1 MYKSTCV
8 VVVEVVYPLKQG
20 LKLMKNL
27 ILEYYIEGVEVVYP
41 LKQGL
46 KHSIF
51 KCCFIQISNMLK

>member
-46 KHSIF
+46 K
-51 KCCFIQISNMLK
+51 L

>member
-46 KHSIF
+46 KPDRHIIAFFSRLI
-51 KCCFIQISNMLK
+51 C

>member
-46 KHSIF
+46 KLVINFLCSF
-51 KCCFIQISNMLK
+51 KMNLG